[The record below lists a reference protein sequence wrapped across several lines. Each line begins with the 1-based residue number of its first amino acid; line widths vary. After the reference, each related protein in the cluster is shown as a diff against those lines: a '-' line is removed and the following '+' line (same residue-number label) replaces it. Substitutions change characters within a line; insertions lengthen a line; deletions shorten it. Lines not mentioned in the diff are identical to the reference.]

1 MNIEFLCVDCQF
13 DTFQNEYYM
22 VKDEIWPIGMDDG
35 MLCIDCLE
43 KRLGRKLIKDDFTDC
58 LVNIDPAYER
68 SEKLKNRLE
77 MQKYI
82 WWKEVVLGPF
92 SDDQLDRLNWQN
104 IEILVD
110 DVLANDRMPKT
121 PALNQDMAENPN
133 VPHIL
138 MK

>member
-1 MNIEFLCVDCQF
+1 M
-13 DTFQNEYYM
+13 QN
-22 VKDEIWPIGMDDG
+22 
-35 MLCIDCLE
+35 
-43 KRLGRKLIKDDFTDC
+43 T
-58 LVNIDPAYER
+58 
-68 SEKLKNRLE
+68 LE

-138 MK
+138 MKK